1 MAAKISKL
9 FLIIL
14 FSFFFVILPELL
26 QSVPT
31 DCRPVP
37 KSVIPTEPRIWNS
50 SCCGHED
57 CCEGRIQTSR
67 FDATRDVVAIKGYQ
81 PFVLERKKI
90 SHSNNGRDYFCRS
103 DISKPPDGENTL
115 CVFIRANYASLVY

>member
-1 MAAKISKL
+1 MAVGLSKFL
-9 FLIIL
+9 FIAL
-14 FSFFFVILPELL
+14 FSFFLVIVPELL

-31 DCRPVP
+31 DCKPVP
-37 KSVIPTEPRIWNS
+37 KSVVPTEPLIWNS

-57 CCEGRIQTSR
+57 CCEGRIRTSQ
-67 FDATRDVVAIKGYQ
+67 FDAARDVVEIKGYA

-103 DISKPPDGENTL
+103 DVSKPPDSENTL
-115 CVFIRANYASLVY
+115 CIFIRANYASLVY